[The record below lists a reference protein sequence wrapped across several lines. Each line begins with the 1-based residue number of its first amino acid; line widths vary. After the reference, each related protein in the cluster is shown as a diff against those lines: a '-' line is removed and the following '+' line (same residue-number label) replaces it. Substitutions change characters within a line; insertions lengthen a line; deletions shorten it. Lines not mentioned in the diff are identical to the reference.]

1 MVRRFVAFV
10 FALLK
15 MLLQLPAP
23 SLPLF
28 TSLPLPVRQH
38 SSQASTL
45 PLATTCS
52 LQQMAFAIFQLNFH
66 SPECL
71 PALYLPHI
79 ACARMHVFIFISFSF
94 SSSFSFSLPFNPFE
108 ADSFV
113 WQVRA
118 RRGCQPSWLRL
129 QWASEVR
136 RFLWFNSSPT
146 LLDFPLLFLSLS
158 LCLRLS
164 FNKPYKRLST

>member
-1 MVRRFVAFV
+1 MVRRFVALLKM

-15 MLLQLPAP
+15 MLLPCLCPW
-23 SLPLF
+23 
-28 TSLPLPVRQH
+28 RQH
-38 SSQASTL
+38 SSQALTL

-79 ACARMHVFIFISFSF
+79 ARTRMHVFIFISFSF

-118 RRGCQPSWLRL
+118 GRGCRPSWLRL
-129 QWASEVR
+129 QKASEVR

-146 LLDFPLLFLSLS
+146 LPSFLLSSFSLFHS
-158 LCLRLS
+158 VSIWVLI
-164 FNKPYKRLST
+164 NHTNA

>member
-1 MVRRFVAFV
+1 MRDRERGGATGRLRRSSESRFYGSSVCRFCVRIAKD
-10 FALLK
+10 A
-15 MLLQLPAP
+15 AP
-23 SLPLF
+23 TIPPSTLF
-28 TSLPLPVRQH
+28 TSLPLPVRRH

-118 RRGCQPSWLRL
+118 RRGCQPS
-129 QWASEVR
+129 
-136 RFLWFNSSPT
+136 
-146 LLDFPLLFLSLS
+146 
-158 LCLRLS
+158 
-164 FNKPYKRLST
+164 